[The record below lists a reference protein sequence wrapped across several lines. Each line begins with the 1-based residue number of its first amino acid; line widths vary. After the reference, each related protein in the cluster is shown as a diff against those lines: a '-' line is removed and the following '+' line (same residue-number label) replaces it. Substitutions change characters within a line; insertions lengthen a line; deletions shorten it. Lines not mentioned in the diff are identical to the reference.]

1 MHLELRLSSWKKDIS
16 LVEKLMCYHQLAMVV
31 NVSCHDYC
39 ACEIL
44 VMSDVIIGGKYCILY
59 IEKFECV

>member
-1 MHLELRLSSWKKDIS
+1 
-16 LVEKLMCYHQLAMVV
+16 MCYYQLAMVV
-31 NVSCHDYC
+31 NMSCHDYCAYYC

>member
-1 MHLELRLSSWKKDIS
+1 
-16 LVEKLMCYHQLAMVV
+16 MCYHQLAMVV
-31 NVSCHDYC
+31 NVSCHDYCAYYC